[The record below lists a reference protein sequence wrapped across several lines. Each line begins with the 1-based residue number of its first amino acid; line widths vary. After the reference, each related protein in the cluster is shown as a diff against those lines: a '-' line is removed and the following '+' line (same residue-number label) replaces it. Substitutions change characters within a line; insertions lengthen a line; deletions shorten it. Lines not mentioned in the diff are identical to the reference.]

1 MIANSKP
8 NWLSIV
14 AVVIAMMSIQSGA
27 AFAKGLFPIV
37 GSLGTSALRLGFSA
51 VILCLIWKTWKNK
64 FKSSDLKLVIPYGFS
79 LGAMNLFFYLAI
91 ERVPLGIAVALEFS
105 GPLAIALLS
114 SKNLLHFV
122 WAILAVLGVFLLMPI
137 LPTSAGLDPIGV
149 AYALLAGFFWA
160 LYIIFGQK
168 AGKLGSAG
176 VVASLGILVAA
187 LFVTP
192 IGVVSAGKSILS
204 LSIIPL
210 ALLVAV
216 LSSSIPYSL
225 EMLALKNVSARNFGI
240 LMSLEPAL
248 GALFGFI
255 LLSEKLS
262 WVQVSAIFCI
272 VFASLGSSY
281 SSSRQAK
288 SLSPD
293 L

>member
-1 MIANSKP
+1 
-8 NWLSIV
+8 
-14 AVVIAMMSIQSGA
+14 MMSIQSGA

-51 VILCLIWKTWKNK
+51 VILCLIWKPWKNK